1 MRTREQEIEPLVNLS
16 EIAEIELLILKRM
29 SEFTIGEHRSRF
41 HGAGFDFVGLREW
54 QPGDRFSSIDWA
66 QSSLTNFNPIMSRE
80 FEQPSTASVVAV
92 ADASMSTRCGANDV
106 TIAAIVARVIAT
118 IGMSAVFFQDTFGLM
133 TFEAGFR
140 ELSVVPARTG
150 KSHVVHCLDAY
161 QNGHGLQEVRQAGSI
176 SMSIASVMRKT
187 SLIPVI
193 SDFLFENPQEVLREL
208 SQLNSAHD
216 LFLILI
222 DAAFAYQLP
231 RSSAGWIEIFD
242 VETGR
247 SRVISRKAAQKLSQ
261 DARCWQDDIERMAK
275 EASLDVLRLGV
286 EDRQFTLALT
296 EFIAERRLRKV

>member
-106 TIAAIVARVIAT
+106 TIAAIVARAIAT

-193 SDFLFENPQEVLREL
+193 SDFLFENPREVLREL

-222 DAAFAYQLP
+222 DAAFAYPLP
-231 RSSAGWIEIFD
+231 RSSAGWIEVFD

-286 EDRQFTLALT
+286 DDRQFTLALT

>member
-16 EIAEIELLILKRM
+16 EITEIELLILKRM

-106 TIAAIVARVIAT
+106 TIAAIVARAIAT

-150 KSHVVHCLDAY
+150 KSHIVHCLDAY
-161 QNGHGLQEVRQAGSI
+161 QNGHGLQEVRQAGSTP
-176 SMSIASVMRKT
+176 STT
-187 SLIPVI
+187 SRTTAV
-193 SDFLFENPQEVLREL
+193 
-208 SQLNSAHD
+208 
-216 LFLILI
+216 
-222 DAAFAYQLP
+222 P
-231 RSSAGWIEIFD
+231 R
-242 VETGR
+242 
-247 SRVISRKAAQKLSQ
+247 
-261 DARCWQDDIERMAK
+261 
-275 EASLDVLRLGV
+275 
-286 EDRQFTLALT
+286 
-296 EFIAERRLRKV
+296 